1 MFIVEQGIK
10 WKYSLVTFS
19 MLCLVSHVEKID

>member
-10 WKYSLVTFS
+10 WNYSLVTFS
-19 MLCLVSHVEKID
+19 KLCLVSHVEKID